1 MKKDFSNHD
10 NAPKSL
16 AHIQYDI
23 IRDNI
28 RRRNPDKSDKELG
41 IDKPFFQEMCLI
53 IFVNTL
59 RGFLKPLKKLVM
71 KFVDW

>member
-1 MKKDFSNHD
+1 MKKDFSNYDH
-10 NAPKSL
+10 APKSL
-16 AHIQYDI
+16 THIQYDI
-23 IRDNI
+23 MRDNMRKI
-28 RRRNPDKSDKELG
+28 NPDKSDKELG

-53 IFVNTL
+53 VFVDTL